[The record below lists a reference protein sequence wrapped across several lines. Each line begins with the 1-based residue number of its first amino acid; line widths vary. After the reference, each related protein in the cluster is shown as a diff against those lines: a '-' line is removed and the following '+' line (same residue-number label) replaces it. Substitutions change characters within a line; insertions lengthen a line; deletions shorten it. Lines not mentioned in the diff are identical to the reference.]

1 MGFPIG
7 GFFMRWIF
15 LLITTSALGYSVGG
29 SITGL
34 DGYLVLR
41 LNNAYTQILLPNA
54 TQYQFTNSLTAGSV
68 YAVTVGIQPIGSRC
82 TVRPW
87 LGKSDIDVIA
97 NVTCVKVTSA
107 TLNWTMPT
115 KNTDGTD
122 LTDLKGYVVYYGTDP
137 TLKSAASR
145 LIPSGSI
152 LTTTIQ
158 NLTVGQTYY
167 FAVASVS
174 ASGIGP
180 RSNIASK

>member
-1 MGFPIG
+1 
-7 GFFMRWIF
+7 MRWLFI
-15 LLITTSALGYSVGG
+15 LITTSALGYSVGG

-41 LNNAYTQILLPNA
+41 LNNTYTQILLPNA

-68 YAVTVGIQPIGSRC
+68 YAVTVGIQPVGSRC
-82 TVRPW
+82 TVKPW
-87 LGKSDIDVIA
+87 LGKSDIDVVV
-97 NVTCVKVTSA
+97 NVTCVKTISA

-122 LTDLKGYVVYYGTDP
+122 LTDLKGYVIYYGTDP
-137 TLKSAASR
+137 TLKVAASR

-152 LTTTIQ
+152 LTATIQ
-158 NLTVGQTYY
+158 NLTAGQTYY
-167 FAVASVS
+167 FAIASVS

-180 RSNIASK
+180 RSNIVSK